1 MPTTIAIGLA
11 ATLLAATSILAAE
24 PRTGT
29 WGDQGDGTYR
39 NPILNG
45 DYPDVDIEQA
55 GEAYY
60 MITSTNHYA
69 PGMTLLESRDLVNW
83 RIIGHVFDKLT
94 WEPKYNWDRMDGYR
108 LGVWAGDLA
117 RHGGKWYCYFIDAS
131 SGLYA
136 SAADRITGP
145 WTKPVCMLAKR
156 HWTDPAVFWDDETK
170 RAYLVC
176 NFGRDPSAKTRG
188 NQTRLFRMSWDGLK
202 LLDEGKA
209 IYQGPGAEAAK
220 IYKVDGRWYI
230 FMAEW
235 RSNDRKQIVLRSKT
249 DSLYGPFERRV
260 VMEKGSV
267 VRRSVC
273 QGALVR
279 AADGSWWYTHQL
291 VQTRAKRKGD
301 LAGPTTGESFEGR
314 SQWLVPVRW
323 QDGWPV
329 LGKDADGNGVGN
341 TVRQARKPIAGHP
354 VTAPQTD
361 DDFDSRTLSPQWQW
375 NHNPRDDRWSLT
387 ARPGWLRLTASVPV
401 GEGGFWNA
409 CNTISQRLMGRGRG
423 TATARVDLRGMAPG
437 QEAGLNRHSGQY
449 HLLSVVAGADGSR
462 RLKFDANGKVT
473 LGPAV
478 EGDVITLRT
487 VNDGPEAH
495 FAYSLD
501 GKRFTRFGST
511 FTIRFGRWRGDRIGL
526 HCWNSREPAGHID
539 IDWFTYDYDG
549 PKPAK

>member
-1 MPTTIAIGLA
+1 MPTAIAIGLTV
-11 ATLLAATSILAAE
+11 TLLLASTALAVE
-24 PRTGT
+24 PQTGT

-39 NPILNG
+39 NPILNA

-55 GEAYY
+55 GETYY

-69 PGMTLLESRDLVNW
+69 PGMTLLESKDLVNW
-83 RIIGHVFDKLT
+83 RIIGHVWEKLT
-94 WEPKYNWDRMDGYR
+94 WEAKYNWDRMAGYAH
-108 LGVWAGDLA
+108 GVWAGDLA

-131 SGLYA
+131 SGLYVSTA
-136 SAADRITGP
+136 KEIAGP
-145 WTKPVCMLAKR
+145 WTKPVCMLEKR
-156 HWTDPAVFWDDETK
+156 HWTDPAVFWDDEAK
-170 RAYLVC
+170 QAYLVC
-176 NFGRDPSAKTRG
+176 NFGRDPSARQRA
-188 NQTRLFRMSWDGLK
+188 NQTRLFKMSWDGLK

-209 IYQGPGAEAAK
+209 IYRGPGAEAAK
-220 IYKVDGRWYI
+220 IYKVNGVWYI

-249 DSLYGPFERRV
+249 NSPYGPFERKV
-260 VMEKGSV
+260 VMERGSGV
-267 VRRSVC
+267 DRSVC

-291 VQTRAKRKGD
+291 VQTRRKATGD
-301 LAGPTTGESFEGR
+301 LAGATTGESFEGR

-329 LGKDADGNGVGN
+329 LGKDADGNGIGN
-341 TVRQARKPIAGHP
+341 TVWKARKPIGGHP
-354 VTAPQTD
+354 VAAPQTD
-361 DDFDSRTLSPQWQW
+361 DTFDSRALSPQWQW

-387 ARPGWLRLTASVPV
+387 ARPGWLRLQASVPV
-401 GEGGFWNA
+401 GKGGFWNA

-423 TATARVDLRGMAPG
+423 TATARVDISGMAAG

-449 HLLSVVAGADGSR
+449 HLLSIVAGADGAR
-462 RLKFDANGKVT
+462 RLKFDANGKGT
-473 LGPAV
+473 LGGPIEA
-478 EGDVITLRT
+478 DVIYLRT
-487 VNDGPEAH
+487 ENAGPTAH

-501 GKRFTRFGST
+501 GKDFTRFGGS

-526 HCWNSREPAGHID
+526 HCWNTRKPAGHID

-549 PKPAK
+549 PRSAR